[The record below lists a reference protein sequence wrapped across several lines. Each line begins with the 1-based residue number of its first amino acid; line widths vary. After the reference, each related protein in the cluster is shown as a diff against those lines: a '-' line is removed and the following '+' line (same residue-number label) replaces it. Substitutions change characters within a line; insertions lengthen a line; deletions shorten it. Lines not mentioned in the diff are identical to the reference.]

1 MVSPLDSRI
10 IQEIKSHPGCNVSD
24 IAMKNTDYSS
34 SHTYNRVKSMSS
46 RKIIRV
52 EKTGRSTRLYLIGD

>member
-10 IQEIKSHPGCNVSD
+10 LKEIKLNPGCNVSD
-24 IAMKNTDYSS
+24 IAMKNTDYSIP
-34 SHTYNRVKSMSS
+34 HTYNRVKTLSS
-46 RKIIRV
+46 LKVIRI